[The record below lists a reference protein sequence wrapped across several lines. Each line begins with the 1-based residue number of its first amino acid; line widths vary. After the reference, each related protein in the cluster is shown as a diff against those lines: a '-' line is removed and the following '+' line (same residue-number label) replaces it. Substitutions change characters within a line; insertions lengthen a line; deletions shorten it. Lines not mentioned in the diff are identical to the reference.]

1 MEVFLQRRSSWV
13 DSASFKSFT
22 ARSGEVNLQSGD
34 GQTIHLPVSLFVSA
48 SPFLLS
54 LLLPTC
60 PCYSNTTTISLPSTR
75 GFILKLLAQIFSGG
89 ETEKLPG
96 EIIKS
101 CLLEL
106 QEVLELLETGII
118 LKVSYTRAPE
128 SLKVS
133 TVESFTVREA
143 TVAIKEE
150 FEISDSASH
159 LMGVLDDWEVSP
171 QSSKDCDS
179 TPVDLRSFSGSDFKE
194 ASMDL
199 KVKLKRKCATR
210 KNYRDWINGDSKL
223 RNKEDRC
230 IKCSFCDR
238 NFKKLKSLKNHV
250 VERHGKKGLG
260 EENHH
265 CLKCDLNYSSIRHLE
280 RHIRLKHGEQ
290 MQEHIKE
297 GGEFLRCPYCR
308 IRFFNNSSMMKHISR
323 KHEDDCEGL
332 KDLKFKCS
340 ECNET
345 FRRKDTLAI
354 HIKRVHEGL
363 IYACGV
369 CDNIKL
375 YKTDILKHCNASS
388 HSKGLIYKIRDS
400 QGDETDGR
408 ISKK

>member
-1 MEVFLQRRSSWV
+1 MKMEVFLQRRSSWV

-22 ARSGEVNLQSGD
+22 ARSGKVNLQSGD

-96 EIIKS
+96 KIIKS
-101 CLLEL
+101 CLSEL

-133 TVESFTVREA
+133 TVESFTVSEA

-159 LMGVLDDWEVSP
+159 LMGVL
-171 QSSKDCDS
+171 
-179 TPVDLRSFSGSDFKE
+179 DFKE

-308 IRFFNNSSMMKHISR
+308 IRFLNNSSMMKHISR
-323 KHEDDCEGL
+323 QHEDDCEGL

-345 FRRKDTLAI
+345 FSRKDTLAI

-388 HSKGLIYKIRDS
+388 HSKGLIYEIRDS
-400 QGDETDGR
+400 QEDETYGR